1 MAQRRADERAVDGH
15 LGHAAG
21 EVVARLV
28 AVFGD
33 PRGQELLQG
42 GKRSRCEHLGLER
55 VLLELLQVPL
65 WDWIAHVSLRCAGL
79 DATETRFSRIAG
91 CRLTAR

>member
-1 MAQRRADERAVDGH
+1 MAQRRANERTVDGH
-15 LGHAAG
+15 LGHATG

-42 GKRSRCEHLGLER
+42 SKRSRGEHLGLER
-55 VLLELLQVPL
+55 VFLELLQVPL
-65 WDWIAHVSLRCAGL
+65 
-79 DATETRFSRIAG
+79 
-91 CRLTAR
+91 